1 MKMKKITFRFFAAL
15 SAASILI
22 PQSIIGMPDITPDT
36 IREALIGMP
45 TGYYMKVTDYRG
57 EILKNGFHRFD
68 FDGAVEVKRFLG
80 DQYERTCLLS
90 SLSTDLYKIRLYLK
104 SDGLFVTEIFTSEI
118 NDKTLYMFGCSSDV
132 ETTLLIDFK

>member
-15 SAASILI
+15 STVSILI

-36 IREALIGMP
+36 ISEALIGMP

-80 DQYERTCLLS
+80 DQYERTCVLS